1 MLHNGLSAAE
11 RPGNRRH
18 AALCNGE
25 QRVYY
30 PLARYHRLRGGKLF
44 LIGPAAAHG
53 PFLEHGQLYFAL
65 IGSDFRYRLKHVRFA
80 RIYPRYLAAY
90 AVWHHYF
97 MEHGVC
103 FLHCAQHVARAHV
116 VAHACDRNKVPKLF
130 VVNGVHA
137 YAAVYSVSR
146 LLAYNV
152 QGALYAVVYRF
163 YKPRR
168 KLNAQRRA
176 GGFNRLSRAYAARF
190 FIYLYARAVRAQLYN
205 LADQLFFT
213 NAHHVVHLHVRHA
226 VGHYKG
232 ARYLYYG
239 SFYCHLPLLIN

>member
-11 RPGNRRH
+11 RPRNRSH
-18 AALCNGE
+18 AALRNGE

-53 PFLEHGQLYFAL
+53 PLLEHGQLYFAL

-90 AVWHHYF
+90 AVGHHYF
-97 MEHGVC
+97 MEHGFC
-103 FLHCAQHVARAHV
+103 FLHRTKHVARAHA
-116 VAHACDRNKVPKLF
+116 VAHVCDRNKVPKPF
-130 VVNGVHA
+130 VVNGVYA

-152 QGALYAVVYRF
+152 QRALYAVVYRF

-213 NAHHVVHLHVRHA
+213 NAHNVVHLHVRHA